1 MVGRRTF
8 PEQNDRTMRTL
19 FLFILLMGLF
29 GPATFAQGDVPSNGA
44 DGLVTVRVDDLDD
57 AGLGRISARIAK
69 EQQVSL
75 EYTCLRSGIVVL
87 HFQALQVS
95 ERADVITVVKRLFQQ
110 AGITGVI
117 DFLDIHVERS
127 ALNKC

>member
-1 MVGRRTF
+1 
-8 PEQNDRTMRTL
+8 MRTL
-19 FLFILLMGLF
+19 FLFILCIGLF
-29 GPATFAQGDVPSNGA
+29 SPASFAQGDLPSGGA
-44 DGLVTVRVDDLDD
+44 DGLVTVRVDGLDD

-69 EQQVSL
+69 EQQVNL

-110 AGITGVI
+110 AGITGAI
-117 DFLDIHVERS
+117 EFLDIHVERS

>member
-19 FLFILLMGLF
+19 FLFVLFVGLF
-29 GPATFAQGDVPSNGA
+29 GPASFAQGDVPSSGT
-44 DGLVTVRVDDLDD
+44 DGLVTVRVEGFDD
-57 AGLGRISARIAK
+57 AGLARIAARIAK

-110 AGITGVI
+110 AGITGAI
-117 DFLDIHVERS
+117 DFLDIHLERS